1 MTVKINLKRAERKV
15 APAGDYLCNIV
26 VAEVRP
32 SKSDPK
38 SNNLHLEL
46 TVDEAAHPEMAGVR
60 LYDERSLKEQSWFR
74 VVELLE
80 ATKGG
85 NLDADN
91 EEGDLEFDEE
101 ALVGEVVGCGVSVDD
116 TYDPENP
123 RNRVD
128 YYFAPEAPEKE

>member
-1 MTVKINLKRAERKV
+1 
-15 APAGDYLCNIV
+15 
-26 VAEVRP
+26 VRP

-46 TVDEAAHPEMAGVR
+46 VVDEAAHPEMAGVR

-80 ATKGG
+80 AVKKGE
-85 NLDADN
+85 LSADN
-91 EEGDLEFDEE
+91 AEGDLEFDEE
-101 ALVGEVVGCGVSVDD
+101 ALVGESVGCGVSVDD
-116 TYDPENP
+116 VYDPENP

-128 YYFAPEAPEKE
+128 FYFNPEEPVVEEPPVPPKEKEKKGK